1 MTTSPR
7 IIRPTAATDPSPY
20 DVGQFP
26 RPPAW
31 TDNAACA
38 GQDPELFFSDRDLS
52 LNAAAKRVCAI
63 CPVQTEC
70 LRDALAT
77 EEQYGVR
84 GGVNFANHEEVRALR
99 GGFDVA

>member
-7 IIRPTAATDPSPY
+7 IIRPTAATEVDPY
-20 DVGQFP
+20 DVRHFA

-31 TDNAACA
+31 TENAACA

-52 LNAAAKRVCAI
+52 LNAAAKRVCSI

-70 LRDALAT
+70 LRDALDT
-77 EEQYGVR
+77 HEEWGVR
-84 GGVNFANHEEVRALR
+84 GGVNFANREEVRALR
-99 GGFDVA
+99 GGSDVA